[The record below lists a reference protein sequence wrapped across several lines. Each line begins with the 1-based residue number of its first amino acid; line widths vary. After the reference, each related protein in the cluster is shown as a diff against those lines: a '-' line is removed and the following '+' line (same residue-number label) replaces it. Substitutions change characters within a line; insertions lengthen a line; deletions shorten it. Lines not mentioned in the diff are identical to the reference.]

1 LHGLLDI
8 KTYLNVIP
16 SLSVVPD
23 PDVDAVMLAELSNV
37 TLDVLHDLAVRATR
51 HVQQP
56 VDVAAD
62 REAPLKTHRSRSL
75 EKSHF

>member
-1 LHGLLDI
+1 
-8 KTYLNVIP
+8 
-16 SLSVVPD
+16 
-23 PDVDAVMLAELSNV
+23 MLAELSNV

-62 REAPLKTHRSRSL
+62 REAPLKTH
-75 EKSHF
+75 